1 MEQGF
6 HVVNPPQSLVNVNL
20 PVESAEAVGLLP
32 PQLSTNYL
40 NSSFAFNLFHL
51 ENVLVA
57 YTLSWKVTAKASA
70 AHAWDLTPNKGP
82 GSFLCRHPRN
92 DQSEL
97 GARSCLCLWL
107 SGKGEV

>member
-82 GSFLCRHPRN
+82 GSFFVPTSPKR
-92 DQSEL
+92 
-97 GARSCLCLWL
+97 
-107 SGKGEV
+107 